1 MVRPARPAVVSAGIL
16 VCRGAGSGLAFLLV
30 HPGGPF
36 WRGKDVAAWSIPKGL
51 ADPGEELLAAA
62 RREFQEE
69 LGLAIDTPL
78 TPLSPQR
85 LPGGKVVQA
94 WMTQADL
101 DLTAFRS
108 NSFEM
113 EWPRGSGQMRSFP
126 EVDQAAYVPADE
138 ALIKIHRGQR
148 PILLEARQRL
158 GA

>member
-1 MVRPARPAVVSAGIL
+1 MTPRARPVAVSAGVL
-16 VCRGAGSGLAFLLV
+16 VCRGVGPDLEFLLV

-51 ADPGEELLAAA
+51 AEEGEDLLAAA

-69 LGLAIDTPL
+69 LGLAITTPL

-85 LPGGKVVQA
+85 QPGGKTVQA

-101 DLTAFRS
+101 DLAAFRS

-113 EWPRGSGQMRSFP
+113 EWPRGSGRMRSFP
-126 EVDQAAYVPADE
+126 EVDRAAYVPAEE
-138 ALIKIHRGQR
+138 ALIKIHRGQL
-148 PILLEARQRL
+148 PILVEARQRL
-158 GA
+158 GG